1 MTMRTLFA
9 AATMAA
15 LAVVFGPAQ
24 AAGGGPSG
32 EYIEEPNIR
41 LDDRSALQRGAKTFV
56 NYCMGCHSAQYHR
69 WMHVSEDLGIP
80 DDVVKENFIWIT
92 DELGQK
98 VQTGELMEIAMAEDY
113 GEDAF
118 GGMPPDL
125 TLRARVRGEE
135 WIYNFLRTF
144 YLDDD
149 SPTGVNNAVL
159 DGTAMPH
166 VLWELQ
172 GLQEPVYDDDEE
184 EIVDF
189 ERVVEGSMSPEEYDR
204 AMSDLTTFL
213 SYLGEPAQL
222 ERRKMGAWV
231 MLFLL
236 VFLVFAYLLKREY
249 WKDVH

>member
-1 MTMRTLFA
+1 MKMRA
-9 AATMAA
+9 RIAS
-15 LAVVFGPAQ
+15 AVVLLGAVIAGPVF
-24 AAGGGPSG
+24 AAGGGPGG

-41 LDDRSALQRGAKTFV
+41 LDDRAVLQRGAKTFV

-69 WMHVSEDLGIP
+69 WMHVADDLGIP
-80 DDVVKENFIWIT
+80 DEVVKENFIWIT

-113 GEDAF
+113 GADVF

-125 TLRARVRGEE
+125 TLRSRVRGEE

-144 YLDDD
+144 YLDED

-172 GLQEPVYDDDEE
+172 GLQKPVYNDDDE
-184 EIVDF
+184 IVEF
-189 ERVVEGSMSPEEYDR
+189 ERVIEGSMSPEEYD
-204 AMSDLTTFL
+204 ATISDLTTFL

-222 ERRKMGAWV
+222 ERRKIGAWV
-231 MLFLL
+231 MLFLF

-249 WKDVH
+249 WRDVH